1 MPVAPSGAS
10 VERVRLAHDRVVTAS
25 LDPRRE
31 REQVE
36 QLDQLVGGGVD
47 QTEVAEALVLVE
59 VVHPQHRL
67 REALHGREGRP
78 QVVAGERD
86 EAGEVVGHGG
96 ASVTA

>member
-1 MPVAPSGAS
+1 MPVAPVGSEL
-10 VERVRLAHDRVVTAS
+10 ERVRLAHDRVVAAA

-36 QLDQLVGGGVD
+36 QVGELVGRGVD
-47 QTEVAEALVLVE
+47 QAEIAVALLLVE
-59 VVHPQHRL
+59 LVHPEHRL
-67 REALHGREGRP
+67 REALHGRERRP

-86 EAGEVVGHGG
+86 EAGEVVGHGA